1 MFTYCILKTKIQLG
15 TEPNSLVTLVWLC
28 KKEMIAS
35 IILEKAAAEIN
46 TDSKDIDIHKDS

>member
-28 KKEMIAS
+28 KKEMMAS